1 MTWQTPDHIIRKRIV
16 AAEAILNGQ
25 VDLRGYP
32 YRLISISSTRGMGTD
47 KITRLLAA
55 AEVLEAFGWKLLTV
69 NNSEGA
75 WFYAVLRR

>member
-16 AAEAILNGQ
+16 TAEAILNGH

-32 YRLISISSTRGMGTD
+32 YRLIAIYSIVTSTER
-47 KITRLLAA
+47 ITRILAA

-69 NNSEGA
+69 NDSG
-75 WFYAVLRR
+75 WTYAVLRR